1 MDSDGTCTLT
11 MEGQTNQQ
19 KYGLVGWIRF
29 SIPPNPLQ
37 VISAMGFY
45 RSNDPTN
52 NVKALKED
60 RVLRSKL
67 QSHQVHPIVLQWYSV
82 NKKYKIHIYKH
93 KWIYAQWNGPSVTKP
108 NPENCKNC
116 SSKWLCTASVYNTT
130 QNSSDSLPSYL
141 QPTIIAQMLSI
152 GGEGRIKVRNW
163 PHYNCHVRWWQ
174 VVGLHSWS
182 RKQQTEWYE

>member
-1 MDSDGTCTLT
+1 MTQPT
-11 MEGQTNQQ
+11 MSKHWRKIGSYGVSFNPIRSTPSCYNDTAWTKNI
-19 KYGLVGWIRF
+19 KYTYI
-29 SIPPNPLQ
+29 N
-37 VISAMGFY
+37 
-45 RSNDPTN
+45 
-52 NVKALKED
+52 
-60 RVLRSKL
+60 
-67 QSHQVHPIVLQWYSV
+67 
-82 NKKYKIHIYKH
+82 KH

-108 NPENCKNC
+108 NPENCKKC